1 MQPPPPHLPEE
12 VIRATADR
20 YKEAYEILTRE
31 I

>member
-12 VIRATADR
+12 VIQATAER
-20 YKEAYEILTRE
+20 YKEAYEILNSE